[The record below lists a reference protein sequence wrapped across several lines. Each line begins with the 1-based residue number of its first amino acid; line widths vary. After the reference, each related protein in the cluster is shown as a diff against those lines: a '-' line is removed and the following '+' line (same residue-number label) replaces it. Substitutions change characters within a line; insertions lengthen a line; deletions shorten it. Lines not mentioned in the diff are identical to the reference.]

1 MEESHLW
8 RRVLVAKFGMDGV
21 LKGFGERMVVVF
33 GRELWLVWG
42 LGFGFVSTDGVGIF
56 LCGIG
61 SFVVIGILLLFV
73 TLMIGRLRKSCL
85 SFRFFISFVFN
96 VDGLAEI

>member
-42 LGFGFVSTDGVGIF
+42 LRFGFVSTDGVGIF

-85 SFRFFISFVFN
+85 SFTFFISFVFN
-96 VDGLAEI
+96 VDGLAET